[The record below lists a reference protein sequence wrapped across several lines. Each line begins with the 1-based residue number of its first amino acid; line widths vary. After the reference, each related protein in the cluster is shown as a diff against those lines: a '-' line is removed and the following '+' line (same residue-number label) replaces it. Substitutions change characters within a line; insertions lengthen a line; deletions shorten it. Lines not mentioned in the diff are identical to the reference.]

1 MRRCYS
7 ELVRLETF
15 EDRFNYLRLGGE
27 VGKATFGFDRYL
39 NQMFYNSYEWR
50 EARDQTIVRDLG
62 CDLGVDGFEI
72 YENILVHHMNPIE
85 KDDILHSAE
94 WIVDPEY
101 LITTKLSTHTAIHYG
116 SDPPSIPKLVVRR
129 PGDTKL
135 W

>member
-50 EARDQTIVRDLG
+50 DARDQTIVRDLG

>member
-1 MRRCYS
+1 VRRCYS

-50 EARDQTIVRDLG
+50 DARDQTIVRDLG